1 MNQNPIKNEEQSTV
15 KVLVHS
21 FFVIPFI
28 IVVFGAIFFFMFQI
42 LIDESDSA
50 DEYLDQ
56 IEVGSATKRWQ
67 SAFELGK
74 ILANPN
80 LRPESEM
87 FKNKMIATYDKAKND
102 NYLVRTYLALAMGRT
117 TDQFYGEALISGI
130 DDENPNSRSAAISA
144 LGMIQYKP
152 AINKIKRMLNTNK
165 SSEDRLT
172 AVIALGMIGDE
183 SIIPDLKI
191 LLTDEEPNI
200 RWDAAIALAKLNDD
214 SGINEILYLLDRT
227 YFNQFNNVDE
237 WEKVQAMMVAI
248 KMSEKLIDDRFISKL
263 KYIALNDVNM
273 KIRDSAIKVL
283 KRTYKVEL
291 NARQ

>member
-1 MNQNPIKNEEQSTV
+1 MNQNPIEQEEQSTV

-28 IVVFGAIFFFMFQI
+28 IVVFGVLFFFMFQI

-50 DEYLDQ
+50 EDYLDQ
-56 IEVGSATKRWQ
+56 IKVGSATKRWQ

-74 ILANPN
+74 ILSNPD
-80 LRPESEM
+80 LRPESET
-87 FKNKMIATYDKAKND
+87 FKNEMISTYKKAKTD
-102 NYLVRTYLALAMGRT
+102 NYLVRTYMALAMGRT
-117 TDQFYGEALISGI
+117 ADGYYGEALMTGI

-144 LGMIQYKP
+144 LGMIQYAP
-152 AINKIKRMLNTNK
+152 AVGKIKMMLGPDQ

-183 SIIPDLKI
+183 SVISDLKR
-191 LLTDEEPNI
+191 LLKDEEPNI
-200 RWDAAIALAKLNDD
+200 RWDAAIALAKMGNN
-214 SGINEILYLLDRT
+214 SGINEILYLLDRS
-227 YFNQFNNVDE
+227 YFDKFVNIDE

-248 KMSEKLIDDRFISKL
+248 KMTEKLIDDRFISKL

-283 KRTYKVEL
+283 KKTYKVDL
-291 NARQ
+291 

>member
-1 MNQNPIKNEEQSTV
+1 MNQNPIEQEEQSTI

-28 IVVFGAIFFFMFQI
+28 IVVFGALFFFMFQI

-50 DEYLDQ
+50 EEYLDQ
-56 IEVGSATKRWQ
+56 IKVGSATKRWQ

-74 ILANPN
+74 ILSNPD
-80 LRPESEM
+80 LRPESET
-87 FKNKMIATYDKAKND
+87 FKNEMISTYKKAKTD
-102 NYLVRTYLALAMGRT
+102 NYLVRTYMALAMGRT
-117 TDQFYGEALISGI
+117 GDGYYGEVLMAGI

-144 LGMIQYKP
+144 LGMIQHRP
-152 AINKIKRMLNTNK
+152 AINKIKMMLNPDQ

-172 AVIALGMIGDE
+172 AVIALGMIGDQ
-183 SIIPDLKI
+183 SVIPDLR
-191 LLTDEEPNI
+191 LLLKDEEPNI
-200 RWDAAIALAKLNDD
+200 RWDAAIALAKMGND
-214 SGINEILYLLDRT
+214 SGINEILYLLDRS
-227 YFNQFNNVDE
+227 YFEKFVNIDE

-248 KMSEKLIDDRFISKL
+248 KMTEKLIDDRFISKL

-283 KRTYKVEL
+283 KKTYKVEL
-291 NARQ
+291 

>member
-1 MNQNPIKNEEQSTV
+1 MNQEPIINEEQSTI

-28 IVVFGAIFFFMFQI
+28 IVVFGVIFFFMFQI

-50 DEYLDQ
+50 DDYLDQ
-56 IEVGSATKRWQ
+56 IKVGSETKRWQ

-74 ILANPN
+74 ILSNPD
-80 LRPESEM
+80 LRPESET
-87 FKNKMIATYDKAKND
+87 FKNEMISTYKKAKTD
-102 NYLVRTYLALAMGRT
+102 NYLVRTYMALAMGRT
-117 TDQFYGEALISGI
+117 ADGYYGETLMTGI

-144 LGMIQYKP
+144 LGMIQYAP
-152 AINKIKRMLNTNK
+152 AVGKIKMMLGPDQ

-183 SIIPDLKI
+183 SVISDLKR
-191 LLTDEEPNI
+191 LLKDEEPNI
-200 RWDAAIALAKLNDD
+200 RWDAAIALAKMGNN
-214 SGINEILYLLDRT
+214 SGINEILYLLDRS
-227 YFNQFNNVDE
+227 YFDKFVNIDE

-248 KMSEKLIDDRFISKL
+248 KMTEKLIDDRFISKL

-283 KRTYKVEL
+283 KNTYKVSL
-291 NARQ
+291 